1 MLKIQNM
8 MNIKEVLL
16 LWFQV
21 FLIKKSS
28 GSDVNNEIK
37 QNEQLT
43 EELYKSQLLENLKK
57 EKLILHLKTAFGVMI

>member
-1 MLKIQNM
+1 M
-8 MNIKEVLL
+8 
-16 LWFQV
+16 
-21 FLIKKSS
+21 IKKSS

-57 EKLILHLKTAFGVMI
+57 EKLILHLKTVFGVMI

>member
-1 MLKIQNM
+1 M

-16 LWFQV
+16 LWFSS
-21 FLIKKSS
+21 FFIKKSS

-57 EKLILHLKTAFGVMI
+57 EKFILRLKTAFGMMI